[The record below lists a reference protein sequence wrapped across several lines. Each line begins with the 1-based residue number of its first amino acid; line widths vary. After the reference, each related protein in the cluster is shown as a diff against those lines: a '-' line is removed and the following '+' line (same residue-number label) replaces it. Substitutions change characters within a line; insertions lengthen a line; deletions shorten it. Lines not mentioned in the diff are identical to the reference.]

1 VSVLRSLVTRFTDGN
16 VTLGVLLG
24 AISALSTVRVLL
36 PEPAATMEARRDDN
50 DAQTSIEP
58 FVALLLGAVAMHDA
72 LMTIVADSRDPG
84 DAHPDHGEAVIPLP
98 LIGLGR

>member
-1 VSVLRSLVTRFTDGN
+1 MSGLRILVTRFTDGN

-24 AISALSTVRVLL
+24 AISALSTLRVLL
-36 PEPAATMEARRDDN
+36 PAPTLTEDARPDDN

-84 DAHPDHGEAVIPLP
+84 EAHPDHDEPVIPLP

>member
-1 VSVLRSLVTRFTDGN
+1 VSGPRSLVTRFTDGN

-24 AISALSTVRVLL
+24 AFSALSTLRVLL
-36 PEPAATMEARRDDN
+36 PEPAVAQEARCDDN

-72 LMTIVADSRDPG
+72 LTTIVADSGGPG
-84 DAHPDHGEAVIPLP
+84 DARPEHDEAVVPLP